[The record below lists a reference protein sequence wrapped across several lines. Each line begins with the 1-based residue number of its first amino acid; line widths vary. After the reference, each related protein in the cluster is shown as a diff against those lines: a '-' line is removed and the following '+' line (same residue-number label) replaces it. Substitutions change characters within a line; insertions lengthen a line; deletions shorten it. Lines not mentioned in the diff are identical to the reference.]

1 MSTSIAQ
8 QRLQVGLG
16 HFKFNLDAQLATVIL
31 ALLVIGY
38 VMLTSAS
45 IHLGGQPDL
54 AVNLHYSIM
63 QLIHI
68 VVGLVLAAIAAS
80 LTLSFWRKATPWLF
94 LFGIFL
100 LLIVFIPG
108 VGTTVKGGMR
118 WIAVAGLRLQVS
130 EPFKLFVILAMA
142 GFISKNP
149 DKVTGS
155 IWGFIRSNRW
165 ESIPKAITSPYG
177 LLFICCALL
186 MAQRNFGAT
195 AIVMAVT
202 FGMFFIAGMRIGI
215 FLIGF
220 TVVSIMG
227 TLLVMISPYRMKR
240 VTGFL
245 DPFADPSGD
254 GYQIIQ
260 ALISYVNGGWFGV
273 GLGSGVQKMYFLPEA
288 HTDFLFSVVGEEL
301 GFAGMLVIILLYIVL
316 VWRVFS
322 IAMMAQ
328 RNGNQFAA
336 MLTYGIGIWLGL
348 QSFINMGVNMGM
360 LPPKGLTLPLMS
372 YGGTSILMTLVSLG
386 LVFRV
391 FHETTEDENETSHSD
406 EFSIYGRSGEAS
418 WKRE

>member
-1 MSTSIAQ
+1 
-8 QRLQVGLG
+8 
-16 HFKFNLDAQLATVIL
+16 
-31 ALLVIGY
+31 
-38 VMLTSAS
+38 
-45 IHLGGQPDL
+45 
-54 AVNLHYSIM
+54 
-63 QLIHI
+63 
-68 VVGLVLAAIAAS
+68 
-80 LTLSFWRKATPWLF
+80 
-94 LFGIFL
+94 
-100 LLIVFIPG
+100 
-108 VGTTVKGGMR
+108 
-118 WIAVAGLRLQVS
+118 
-130 EPFKLFVILAMA
+130 
-142 GFISKNP
+142 
-149 DKVTGS
+149 
-155 IWGFIRSNRW
+155 
-165 ESIPKAITSPYG
+165 
-177 LLFICCALL
+177 

-227 TLLVMISPYRMKR
+227 TLLVLISPYRMKR

-336 MLTYGIGIWLGL
+336 MLTYGVGIWLGL

-391 FHETTEDENETSHSD
+391 FHETTEDENENSHSD
-406 EFSIYGRSGEAS
+406 EFSAYGNGEVS

>member
-1 MSTSIAQ
+1 MTILIAQ
-8 QRLQVGLG
+8 QRLQVTFGE
-16 HFKFNLDAQLATVIL
+16 FKFNLDAQLATVIM

-45 IHLGGQPDL
+45 IHLGGQQDL

-68 VVGLVLAAIAAS
+68 VVGLLLAAFAAS
-80 LTLSFWRKATPWLF
+80 LPLSFWRKVTPWLF
-94 LFGIFL
+94 LLGIIL
-100 LLIVFIPG
+100 LLAVFIPG
-108 VGTTVKGGMR
+108 IGTTVKGGAR
-118 WIAVAGLRLQVS
+118 WIAIAGLRLQVS

-149 DKVTGS
+149 NKIQGS
-155 IWGFIRSNRW
+155 IWGFVRSNQW
-165 ESIPKAITSPYG
+165 ESIPKAIVSPYG

-202 FGMFFIAGMRIGI
+202 FGMFFLAGMRIGI
-215 FLIGF
+215 FLLGF
-220 TVVSIMG
+220 SLVSTIA
-227 TLLVMISPYRMKR
+227 TLLIIFSPYRLKR

-301 GFAGMLVIILLYIVL
+301 GFAGMLVVIVLYILL

-322 IAMMAQ
+322 IASMAE
-328 RNGNQFAA
+328 RSGNVFAA
-336 MLTYGIGIWLGL
+336 MLTYGVAIWLGL

-372 YGGTSILMTLVSLG
+372 YGGTSILITLIALG
-386 LVFRV
+386 LVLRV
-391 FHETTEDENETSHSD
+391 FHETTEAED
-406 EFSIYGRSGEAS
+406 EFTGIGEANAYREYGEGS
-418 WKRE
+418 W